1 MFSWK
6 SLMFYSKIIVSG
18 KNVKIFIIKWMFWH
32 VTYWKYTYLYCMFG
46 MFGLENQKT
55 YIFTLYFLFFWFWGL
70 PTQKL
75 RFENYWIWQS
85 CLRCVKTKKNKKYN
99 LNMIVFWFY
108 KPKKLKIQCKYMYFQ
123 CITCKNIDIAMKNTW
138 FLQNVKIF
146 NIKSMVLHV
155 MYWKYTYVHYIFFVF
170 SVWKIQ
176 KHTYLHC
183 IFFAVL
189 VLRPASAKM

>member
-1 MFSWK
+1 MAVRRAAQNDSVFASKDKHFGCKSMVSIKKIVFSWK

-123 CITCKNIDIAMKNTW
+123 CITCKKHWYCNE
-138 FLQNVKIF
+138 
-146 NIKSMVLHV
+146 
-155 MYWKYTYVHYIFFVF
+155 KYMI
-170 SVWKIQ
+170 
-176 KHTYLHC
+176 L
-183 IFFAVL
+183 
-189 VLRPASAKM
+189 AKC